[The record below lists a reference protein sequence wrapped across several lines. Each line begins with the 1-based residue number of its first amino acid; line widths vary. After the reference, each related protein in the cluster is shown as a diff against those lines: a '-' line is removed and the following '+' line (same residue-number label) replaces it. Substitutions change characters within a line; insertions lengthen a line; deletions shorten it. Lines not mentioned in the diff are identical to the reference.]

1 MMTSLTP
8 DEIHAGIA
16 ELIAQIIE
24 VPPSG
29 ITPQSRLAEDLGVDS
44 LSLLEL
50 VIGIEER
57 FGVVIPDTEVAGLDR
72 VEDATTYVAR
82 AAV

>member
-1 MMTSLTP
+1 MTSAPHDDVHL
-8 DEIHAGIA
+8 DIA
-16 ELIAQIIE
+16 DLLAQIIE
-24 VPPSG
+24 VPASE

-57 FGVVIPDTEVAGLDR
+57 FGVVIPDSEVIGLVR
-72 VEDATTYVAR
+72 VEDATTYVVR